1 MVHVQWRKQ
10 RLLWEGLGTTAAPS
24 SASGEVLQLNGDG
37 RSKSSNKAATALGT
51 NNSLPSLQ
59 SKPTQQHKLLEQPK
73 DRSKP
78 TTKTTTEYVPRRS
91 SKLSEKARSSIRPD
105 GNTWVELL
113 VHSRRKPGNYRSL
126 FYCIDTRHAYWE
138 EPPTGASEVVT
149 LVDFRRR
156 NDAMDRVRRQN
167 QQQQSKEE
175 EEKEQQQ
182 QKLGSGSG
190 QDDVDATIPVD
201 VEEDVPDTP
210 TTVASSA
217 SGTPTSGDDSISTA
231 VSCIPAWP
239 QMDAGGIVFDEM
251 TASTTTTTQTDEQDV
266 KYLSHGVADDTGGTS
281 KSRQT
286 ILLAVTNATIMA
298 VMWRISQKVVLS
310 VSDGTSSS
318 WEIGLVLL
326 LQVLLFAWQLSLS

>member
-1 MVHVQWRKQ
+1 
-10 RLLWEGLGTTAAPS
+10 
-24 SASGEVLQLNGDG
+24 
-37 RSKSSNKAATALGT
+37 
-51 NNSLPSLQ
+51 
-59 SKPTQQHKLLEQPK
+59 
-73 DRSKP
+73 
-78 TTKTTTEYVPRRS
+78 
-91 SKLSEKARSSIRPD
+91 
-105 GNTWVELL
+105 
-113 VHSRRKPGNYRSL
+113 
-126 FYCIDTRHAYWE
+126 
-138 EPPTGASEVVT
+138 
-149 LVDFRRR
+149 
-156 NDAMDRVRRQN
+156 MDRVRRQN

-231 VSCIPAWP
+231 ASCIPAWP
-239 QMDAGGIVFDEM
+239 QMDAGSIVFDE
-251 TASTTTTTQTDEQDV
+251 TTSSTTTTQTDEQDV